1 MLAYIREHACEGI
14 SASDVAAQT
23 SGSCRLA
30 QMDFLRA
37 TGRTIMDELNR
48 VRFERVEVL
57 LRTPS
62 QQIGA
67 IANLCGWNTENAL
80 RAAFLKR
87 YGMSMRAWRSTTLL
101 QP

>member
-1 MLAYIREHACEGI
+1 
-14 SASDVAAQT
+14 
-23 SGSCRLA
+23 
-30 QMDFLRA
+30 
-37 TGRTIMDELNR
+37 MDELNR

-67 IANLCGWNTENAL
+67 IANLCGWKTENAL

-87 YGMSMRAWRSTTLL
+87 YGMSMRDYRKGLGVA
-101 QP
+101 